1 MRLILFTDLDG
12 TLLDYHDYSAA
23 AAAPALERC
32 RRLGVPVI
40 PATSK
45 ALEELVPI
53 MDSLGL
59 AGPGIVENGA
69 AVYVP
74 FDHPFAAGLRQRGV
88 EQGLPLRE
96 DGAGRVGVILGRPRT
111 ELLERLAD
119 LAARLGIQVRGL
131 AEMPIAEVAEWT
143 GLTEP
148 QARQAQA
155 RAFSE
160 PFVVTGAGETG
171 EEGRLAVLAAFR
183 AAAADEGGLQFT
195 LGDRFFHLQGD
206 HNKGDALRLV
216 QRAASGAGGGPWR
229 SVALG
234 DSLNDRE
241 MLAAADEGVL
251 VRRHDGTW
259 APIEDVAGLERTSAI
274 GPAGWSEAVLARLP
288 D

>member
-32 RRLGVPVI
+32 RRLGIPVI

-45 ALEELVPI
+45 ALEELAPI

-69 AVYVP
+69 AVCIP
-74 FDHPFAAGLRQRGV
+74 LDHPFAAGLQRRAV
-88 EQGLPLRE
+88 EEGLPLRE
-96 DGAGRVGVILGRPRT
+96 EDVGRMGVILGRPRT
-111 ELLERLAD
+111 ELIDRLAD
-119 LAARLGIQVRGL
+119 LAARLGIRVRGL
-131 AEMPIAEVAEWT
+131 AEMPITEVAERT
-143 GLTEP
+143 GLTES
-148 QARQAQA
+148 QARRAQA

-160 PFVVTGAGETG
+160 PFVVTGAGGTG
-171 EEGRLAVLAAFR
+171 EENRLAILAAFR
-183 AAAADEGGLQFT
+183 AAAADEGGVQFT

-216 QRAASGAGGGPWR
+216 QRAAPEGGKEPWR
-229 SVALG
+229 SMALG

-274 GPAGWSEAVLARLP
+274 GPAGWNEAVLARLP

>member
-1 MRLILFTDLDG
+1 MRLLLFTDLDG

-32 RRLGVPVI
+32 RRIGVPVI

-53 MDSLGL
+53 MDRLGL
-59 AGPGIVENGA
+59 EGPGIVENGA
-69 AVYVP
+69 AIFVP
-74 FDHPFAAGLRQRGV
+74 GDHPFAAGLRQWAV
-88 EQGLPLRE
+88 EEGRPLRE
-96 DGAGRVGVILGRPRT
+96 EEGGRVGVILGRPRT
-111 ELLERLAD
+111 ELIARLAD
-119 LAARLGIQVRGL
+119 LAARLDIRVRGL
-131 AEMPIAEVAEWT
+131 AEMPIAEVVVRT
-143 GLTEP
+143 GLTES

-155 RAFSE
+155 RTFSE
-160 PFVVTGAGETG
+160 PFVVTGAEGG
-171 EEGRLAVLAAFR
+171 EEGRLALLAAFR
-183 AAAADEGGLQFT
+183 AAAAEEGGMQFT
-195 LGDRFFHLQGD
+195 LGDRFFHLQGE
-206 HNKGDALRLV
+206 HTKGDALRLV
-216 QRAASGAGGGPWR
+216 QQTAPGAGEGGWR

-259 APIEDVAGLERTSAI
+259 APIDDVAGLERTSGI
-274 GPAGWSEAVLARLP
+274 GPAGWNEAVLARLP